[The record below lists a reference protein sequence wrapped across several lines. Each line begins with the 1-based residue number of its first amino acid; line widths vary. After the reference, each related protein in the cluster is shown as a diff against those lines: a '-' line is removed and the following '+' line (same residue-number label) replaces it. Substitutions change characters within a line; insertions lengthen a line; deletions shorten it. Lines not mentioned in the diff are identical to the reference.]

1 MTATLNGGSDP
12 VGRVTVAKCTALLTV
27 EWDRAGTVVVTHPE
41 TAATSSHSF
50 FDKRTPEKFHHFPS
64 SSGNRHFLKNR
75 ADAVRHLCQKLSS
88 RKYSFNEKTSGCI
101 FPECADNKVA
111 VFNVPGEQLCLN
123 LIKIFVLSLQLQLS
137 IVEIQAEDSVSCAR

>member
-75 ADAVRHLCQKLSS
+75 ADAVKHFCQKFSSHNTLSMKRPADVS
-88 RKYSFNEKTSGCI
+88 SQNVQTTKSQYSTSQV
-101 FPECADNKVA
+101 N
-111 VFNVPGEQLCLN
+111 
-123 LIKIFVLSLQLQLS
+123 
-137 IVEIQAEDSVSCAR
+137 SCV